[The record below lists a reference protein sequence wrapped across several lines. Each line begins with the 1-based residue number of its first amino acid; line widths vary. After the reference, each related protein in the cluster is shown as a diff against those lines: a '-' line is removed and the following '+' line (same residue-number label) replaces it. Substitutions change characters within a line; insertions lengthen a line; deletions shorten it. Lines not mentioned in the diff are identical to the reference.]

1 MASPIGN
8 KREIKIFVLYLMDHI
23 GYPLEF
29 TAINDIVMQ
38 TDYVAYLDFA
48 ESFNELLDGELIA
61 PVDGASTGKG
71 ECYAV
76 TEKGRTVADQLHGD
90 IADVILEKSLSWAYR
105 YLDFRRRG
113 VEIRTDMRQKENGR
127 VDVIFRLVENRCD
140 IFSLTLQVE
149 NADRAEKMRE
159 RFRDRPE
166 VIYRGVNA
174 LLTGTVDFLFDS

>member
-61 PVDGASTGKG
+61 PVPGAATGKG
-71 ECYAV
+71 ECFAV

-90 IADVILEKSLSWAYR
+90 IADIILEKSLSWAYR
-105 YLDFRRRG
+105 YLDFQRRG
-113 VEIRTDMRQKENGR
+113 VEIRTDLHPLENGR
-127 VDVIFRLVENRCD
+127 VDVPFRLVENRND

-149 NADRAEKMRE
+149 NTDRAEKMRE